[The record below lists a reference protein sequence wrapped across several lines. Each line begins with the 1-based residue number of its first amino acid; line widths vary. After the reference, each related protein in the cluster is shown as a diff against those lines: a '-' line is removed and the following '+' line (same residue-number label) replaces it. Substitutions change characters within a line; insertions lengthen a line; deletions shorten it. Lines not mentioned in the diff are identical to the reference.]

1 MYQFSISLVLLIFLV
16 FLISCTALF
25 FYNLGIFFCLLT
37 NMLPIVIALIISR
50 VSIRTGPI
58 SRQVLPLVIIYVLC
72 MVFCILVSIY
82 ENDPDLLLSSF
93 PSFVETYPTLV
104 KYIMKLLNFF
114 F

>member
-25 FYNLGIFFCLLT
+25 FYNLDIFFCLLT

-93 PSFVETYPTLV
+93 PPFVETYPTLV